1 MVAELLS
8 WPHVNIASKIDY
20 NDSGMTVARE
30 VEGGQVETFAVS
42 TPVVIGAHKSLNNPR
57 YASLPGIMKAKRKP
71 FQKITLEE
79 LDLNPSELAA
89 NVHTKAIKFNY
100 PPEKPKGRVVQGESI
115 EQMVDQAVAY
125 LKDEAKVL

>member
-1 MVAELLS
+1 MT
-8 WPHVNIASKIDY
+8 PCKHCIKIDY

-30 VEGGQVETFAVS
+30 VEGGQVETFFAVS

-100 PPEKPKGRVVQGESI
+100 PPEKPKEEWFKESLLSRWLI
-115 EQMVDQAVAY
+115 KQWLI
-125 LKDEAKVL
+125 LKTKQEFYKKE